1 MPWHFC
7 MNKPQHPA
15 IVISC
20 LLVIL
25 VTGALAHVQLW
36 NRDTKGEDVYYSWV
50 EGSRL
55 LNGEDPYARIL
66 AGNMRENDKYATY
79 FPGFYGL
86 SALTQAAGLRDYE
99 AWIAFWRVI
108 FLAFDLAIAAML
120 YLLIY
125 PRGRLLAAS
134 FAAAFWLFSRW
145 TLHVTQVAH
154 IDFIP
159 IFLMIASLGLFR
171 RHRWAALLLLSLSLS
186 VKQIAVFLVPLYLIW
201 TWQSA
206 RQDKL
211 KQTLLAGLAIASVP
225 ILTSLPFLAW
235 HAEGFVKSL
244 AFSVTR
250 NPVDHFSV
258 PSIDG
263 QMGWLG
269 LPARLPMLVMLLAV
283 YALAWRRKVGM
294 YVASLFA
301 MSTFVDFNSVLFRQY
316 LAWIIPLVPLV
327 MLDLWESA
335 DRASNPQ
342 TPSPGQSPSRSD
354 S

>member
-1 MPWHFC
+1 

-25 VTGALAHVQLW
+25 AAGAIAHIQLW
-36 NRDTKGEDVYYSWV
+36 NRDTKGEDVYYVWM

-108 FLAFDLAIAAML
+108 FLAFDLAIGAAL

-145 TLHVTQVAH
+145 TLHVTEIAH
-154 IDFIP
+154 LDFIP

-171 RHRWAALLLLSLSLS
+171 KHRWSALLLFSLSLG
-186 VKQIAVFLVPLYLIW
+186 VKQIAIFLVPLFLIW

-211 KQTLLAGLAIASVP
+211 KQTLLAGLVIASVP
-225 ILTSLPFLAW
+225 ILILAAVSGLARRRVRQVAGILRHPQSGRSLLRDLRWTARWAGWACRPGCRCSSCCSRSMRSPGAARSGCTSLR
-235 HAEGFVKSL
+235 S
-244 AFSVTR
+244 
-250 NPVDHFSV
+250 
-258 PSIDG
+258 
-263 QMGWLG
+263 
-269 LPARLPMLVMLLAV
+269 
-283 YALAWRRKVGM
+283 
-294 YVASLFA
+294 
-301 MSTFVDFNSVLFRQY
+301 
-316 LAWIIPLVPLV
+316 
-327 MLDLWESA
+327 
-335 DRASNPQ
+335 
-342 TPSPGQSPSRSD
+342 SP
-354 S
+354 

>member
-1 MPWHFC
+1 MR
-7 MNKPQHPA
+7 PA
-15 IVISC
+15 RSRTFDSGI
-20 LLVIL
+20 
-25 VTGALAHVQLW
+25 
-36 NRDTKGEDVYYSWV
+36 RDTKGEDVYYVWV

-86 SALTQAAGLRDYE
+86 SALSQAAGLRDYE

-108 FLAFDLAIAAML
+108 FLAFDLAIAAAL

-125 PRGRLLAAS
+125 PRGRLLSAC

-145 TLHVTQVAH
+145 TLHVTEIAH
-154 IDFIP
+154 LDFIP

-171 RHRWAALLLLSLSLS
+171 KHRWSALVLFSLSLG
-186 VKQIAVFLVPLYLIW
+186 VKQIAIFLVPLYLIW

-206 RQDKL
+206 RQSKL
-211 KQTLLAGLAIASVP
+211 KQTALAGLVIASVP
-225 ILTSLPFLAW
+225 ILISLPFLAW
-235 HAEGFVKSL
+235 HAEGFIKSL
-244 AFSVTR
+244 AFSATR

-258 PSIDG
+258 TSLDG
-263 QMGWLG
+263 QMGWVG
-269 LPARLPMLVMLLAV
+269 LPARLPMFVMLLAV

-301 MSTFVDFNSVLFRQY
+301 MSTFLDFNAVLFRQY
-316 LAWIIPLVPLV
+316 FAWIVPLIPLV
-327 MLDLWESA
+327 MLDLWEGIDPSIG
-335 DRASNPQ
+335 PQ
-342 TPSPGQSPSRSD
+342 IPSPAQSPSQTNSQTRS
-354 S
+354 

>member
-1 MPWHFC
+1 

-25 VTGALAHVQLW
+25 AIGAIAHIRLW
-36 NRDTKGEDVYYSWV
+36 DKDTKGEDVYYNWV

-86 SALTQAAGLRDYE
+86 SALTEAAGLRDYD

-108 FLAFDLAIAAML
+108 FLAFDLAIAAAL

-125 PRGRLLAAS
+125 PRGRLLAAC

-145 TLHVTQVAH
+145 TLHVTEIAH

-171 RHRWAALLLLSLSLS
+171 RHRWIALLLFSLSLG
-186 VKQIAVFLVPLYLIW
+186 VKQIAIFLVPLYLIW

-211 KQTLLAGLAIASVP
+211 KQTALAGLVIASVP
-225 ILTSLPFLAW
+225 ILIALPFLAW
-235 HAEGFVKSL
+235 HADGFIESL
-244 AFSVTR
+244 AFSATR

-258 PSIDG
+258 PSLDG

-269 LPARLPMLVMLLAV
+269 LPARLPMFVMLLAV
-283 YALAWRRKVGM
+283 YALAWRRKIGM
-294 YVASLFA
+294 FVASLFA
-301 MSTFVDFNSVLFRQY
+301 MSTFVDFNAVLFRQY
-316 LAWIIPLVPLV
+316 LVWIVPLIPLV
-327 MLDLWESA
+327 MLDLWDDA
-335 DRASNPQ
+335 DRAV
-342 TPSPGQSPSRSD
+342 RSGVTTAGRQPFRPTR

>member
-1 MPWHFC
+1 

-15 IVISC
+15 IVIFC

-25 VTGALAHVQLW
+25 AVGTIAHIQLW
-36 NRDTKGEDVYYSWV
+36 DRDTKGEDVYYNWV

-86 SALTQAAGLRDYE
+86 SALTQAAGLRDYD

-108 FLAFDLAIAAML
+108 FLVFDLAIAAAL

-125 PRGRLLAAS
+125 PRGHLLAAC
-134 FAAAFWLFSRW
+134 FAAAFWLFGRW
-145 TLHVTQVAH
+145 TLHVTEIAH

-159 IFLMIASLGLFR
+159 IFLMVASLGLIR
-171 RHRWAALLLLSLSLS
+171 KHRWTALLLFSLSLGL
-186 VKQIAVFLVPLYLIW
+186 KQIAIFLVPLFLVW

-206 RQDKL
+206 RHDKL
-211 KQTLLAGLAIASVP
+211 KQTLLAGLVIASIP
-225 ILTSLPFLAW
+225 ILISLPFLAW
-235 HAEGFVKSL
+235 HADGFVKSL
-244 AFSVTR
+244 AFSATR

-258 PSIDG
+258 SSLDG
-263 QMGWLG
+263 QMGWVG
-269 LPARLPMLVMLLAV
+269 APARLPMLIMLLAV

-294 YVASLFA
+294 YIASLFA
-301 MSTFVDFNSVLFRQY
+301 MSTFVDFNAVLFRQY
-316 LAWIIPLVPLV
+316 FAWIVPLIPLV
-327 MLDLWESA
+327 MLDLWEGA
-335 DRASNPQ
+335 DPPL
-342 TPSPGQSPSRSD
+342 PSPGQSPSQSGSQTRS
-354 S
+354 

>member
-1 MPWHFC
+1 
-7 MNKPQHPA
+7 MNQPQHRA
-15 IVISC
+15 IVIFC

-25 VTGALAHVQLW
+25 VTGAIAHVQLW
-36 NRDTKGEDVYYSWV
+36 DRDTKGEDVYYNWV

-86 SALTQAAGLRDYE
+86 SALTQAVGLRDYE

-108 FLAFDLAIAAML
+108 FLAFDLAIAAAL

-125 PRGRLLAAS
+125 PRGRLLAAC
-134 FAAAFWLFSRW
+134 FAAAFWLFGRW
-145 TLHVTQVAH
+145 TLHVTEIAH
-154 IDFIP
+154 LDFIP

-171 RHRWAALLLLSLSLS
+171 KHRWSSLLLFSLSLG
-186 VKQIAVFLVPLYLIW
+186 VKQIAIFLVPLFLVW
-201 TWQSA
+201 TWQST

-211 KQTLLAGLAIASVP
+211 KQTLLAALVIASVP

-250 NPVDHFSV
+250 NPIDHFSV
-258 PSIDG
+258 TSLDG
-263 QMGWLG
+263 QMGWVG
-269 LPARLPMLVMLLAV
+269 APARLPMLVMLLGV

-301 MSTFVDFNSVLFRQY
+301 MSTFLDFNAVLFRQY
-316 LAWIIPLVPLV
+316 FAWIVPLIPLV

-335 DRASNPQ
+335 DRALNSQ
-342 TPSPGQSPSRSD
+342 TPPPGHAPSPSD